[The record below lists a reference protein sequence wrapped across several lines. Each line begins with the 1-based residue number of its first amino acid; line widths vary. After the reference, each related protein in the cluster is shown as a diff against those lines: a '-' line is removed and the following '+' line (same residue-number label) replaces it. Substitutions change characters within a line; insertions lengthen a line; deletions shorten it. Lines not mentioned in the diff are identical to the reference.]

1 MARLL
6 RIAALALLLLVSA
19 LVWLRP
25 RVLEGLDNPASKVAS
40 AIQGTCQCPDYD
52 PSLNSLQD
60 QVDALNKKV
69 QDTIDETKENLHSVG
84 QGISA
89 NINGGG

>member
-6 RIAALALLLLVSA
+6 RIVAIALLVLVSA
-19 LVWLRP
+19 LLWLRP
-25 RVLEGLDNPASKVAS
+25 RVLEGLDNPASAVAK

-52 PSLNSLQD
+52 PSLNNLQE

-69 QDTIDETKENLHSVG
+69 QSTIDETKENLNNVG
-84 QGISA
+84 KGISA
-89 NINGGG
+89 NING